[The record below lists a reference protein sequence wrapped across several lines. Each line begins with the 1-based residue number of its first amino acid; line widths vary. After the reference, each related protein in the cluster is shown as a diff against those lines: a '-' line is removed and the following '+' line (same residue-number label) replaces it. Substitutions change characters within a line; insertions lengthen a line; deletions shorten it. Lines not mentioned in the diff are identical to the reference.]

1 MYKLTCC
8 AAVVL
13 CFSGVNIAAA
23 EEKGPGEK
31 LFTAELVRIAEL
43 TGGPAG
49 PTGTDPLSR
58 GSVDVRRKREIEA
71 AVFGAAQTATY
82 SVVFCRATVV
92 SQPLCVTLGN
102 LTTDARG
109 DGAAR
114 LPFPT
119 AGEAWTGAFVLT
131 RDGSNQFVS
140 GFRFPPLEESQ
151 PGAVE
156 VEFKGPVGSL
166 NPASQSLRLTGL
178 ALDIFV
184 STSTK
189 LEGVSGF
196 AGLKTGE
203 VVKVS
208 GTVRPD
214 GGIQALRIEVE
225 GVDDEHGNSKKEKDK
240 DSDE

>member
-1 MYKLTCC
+1 MYKLTYCC
-8 AAVVL
+8 AAFVL
-13 CFSGVNIAAA
+13 CVSGIAAA
-23 EEKGPGEK
+23 DENKGLGER
-31 LFTAELVRIAEL
+31 LFTAELVRVSEL
-43 TGGPAG
+43 TGGPVG
-49 PTGTDPLSR
+49 PAGTDPLSR
-58 GSVDVRRKREIEA
+58 GSVNVRLRREIDT

-82 SVVFCRATVV
+82 SVVFCRATAV

-102 LTTDARG
+102 LTTDAKG

-114 LPFPT
+114 LPFAA

-166 NPASQSLRLTGL
+166 NPANQSLKLTGL
-178 ALDIFV
+178 TLDIFV
-184 STSTK
+184 TTSTK
-189 LEGVSGF
+189 LKGVSGF
-196 AGLKTGE
+196 AGLKIGE

-208 GTVRPD
+208 GTVRTD
-214 GGIQALRIEVE
+214 GAIQALRIEVE
-225 GVDDEHGNSKKEKDK
+225 DVDVEHGNSKKEKDK
-240 DSDE
+240 D